1 MLHARWHPPFRRRIV
16 ENPTVP
22 ATPHDQPSV
31 LNDPKVLGH
40 EMVPLPDHAEEPG
53 RTVPVRTRVFIFS
66 EPHADV
72 SGEESN
78 FVGNGASEQMTK
90 ISKLIWSIRIWRDI
104 RGQDMIEYALM
115 AGFVAVAAGAVVPGV
130 TSIIS
135 TIFSKVT
142 SVMTVAASQ
151 S

>member
-1 MLHARWHPPFRRRIV
+1 LWFKVGNFVKV
-16 ENPTVP
+16 ESHDEFPSPGVP
-22 ATPHDQPSV
+22 V
-31 LNDPKVLGH
+31 EK
-40 EMVPLPDHAEEPG
+40 PLVHVDHAEEPG
-53 RTVPVRTRVFIFS
+53 RTVPIKTPVFIFS

-72 SGEESN
+72 TDEESN
-78 FVGNGASEQMTK
+78 FVGNGASEQMIR

-130 TSIIS
+130 TSIIC